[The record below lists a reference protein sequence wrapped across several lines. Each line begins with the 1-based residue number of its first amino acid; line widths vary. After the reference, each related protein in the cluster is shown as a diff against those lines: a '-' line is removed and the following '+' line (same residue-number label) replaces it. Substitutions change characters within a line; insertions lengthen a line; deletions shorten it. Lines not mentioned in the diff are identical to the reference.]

1 MLMSEMNIRELDRV
15 HSWLCCR
22 YVVDMLYNVVICCVC
37 VQCLQCK
44 LSLDL
49 HRAMQGQVAA
59 NSPLSTCTGE
69 YPGSTHCRC
78 RDSNVNT
85 ISTFS
90 AQSQHYNAQWVSAI
104 TLSTLHLHYTL

>member
-15 HSWLCCR
+15 HSWLCCVECCG
-22 YVVDMLYNVVICCVC
+22 YVMLYNVVICCVC

-59 NSPLSTCTGE
+59 NSPLSTCTRRISLAAVVT
-69 YPGSTHCRC
+69 PMSTP
-78 RDSNVNT
+78 SP
-85 ISTFS
+85 
-90 AQSQHYNAQWVSAI
+90 
-104 TLSTLHLHYTL
+104 LSLPSHNIIMHNGCEQ

>member
-22 YVVDMLYNVVICCVC
+22 YVVDMLYNVVLCCVC

-59 NSPLSTCTGE
+59 NSPLSTCTRRISLAAVVT
-69 YPGSTHCRC
+69 PMSTP
-78 RDSNVNT
+78 SP
-85 ISTFS
+85 
-90 AQSQHYNAQWVSAI
+90 
-104 TLSTLHLHYTL
+104 LSLPSHNIIMHNGCEQ

>member
-15 HSWLCCR
+15 HSWLCCVECCG
-22 YVVDMLYNVVICCVC
+22 YVMLYNVVICCVC

-59 NSPLSTCTGE
+59 NSPLSTCTRRISLAAVVT
-69 YPGSTHCRC
+69 PMSTP
-78 RDSNVNT
+78 SP
-85 ISTFS
+85 
-90 AQSQHYNAQWVSAI
+90 
-104 TLSTLHLHYTL
+104 LSLPSHNIIMHNGCQQ

>member
-1 MLMSEMNIRELDRV
+1 MLMSEVNISVLDML
-15 HSWLCCR
+15 LCCR
-22 YVVDMLYNVVICCVC
+22 YVVDILYNVVICCVC

-69 YPGSTHCRC
+69 YHLL
-78 RDSNVNT
+78 
-85 ISTFS
+85 
-90 AQSQHYNAQWVSAI
+90 
-104 TLSTLHLHYTL
+104 LS